1 MTEALTLEEAFTE
14 TLAEMRDTLGDLSGS
29 LPTFLELMKKRGF
42 NIKVDEP
49 YVPIPPTPRA
59 PKSPFFPGQLYENY
73 GLVGVFG
80 YKAIDPNQA
89 PFD

>member
-1 MTEALTLEEAFTE
+1 MTDNAKLEEAFTE

-29 LPTFLELMKKRGF
+29 LPTFLALMKKRGF
-42 NIKVDEP
+42 NINVDEP
-49 YVPIPPTPRA
+49 YVPAPVT

-73 GLVGVFG
+73 GVVGVFG
-80 YKAIDPNQA
+80 YKAIDPDQA

>member
-29 LPTFLELMKKRGF
+29 LPTFLELMKRRGF
-42 NIKVDEP
+42 NINEP
-49 YVPIPPTPRA
+49 YVPTPRA
-59 PKSPFFPGQLYENY
+59 PKSPFFPGQSYEDY
-73 GLVGVFG
+73 GMVAVFG
-80 YKAIDPNQA
+80 YKAIDPDQA